1 MAVTGTV
8 NRTANWVTAYIL
20 VASIGLTMVG
30 LVMLFSAGAVRGAQ
44 DLLLK
49 QVVWVV
55 ISLLAGLYASMVNL
69 EWLRNRSVIIFA
81 LCMLGLLLTL
91 VPGVGVKVNG
101 AQRWIE
107 L

>member
-8 NRTANWVTAYIL
+8 NRTANWVTAYIV

-69 EWLRNRSVIIFA
+69 EWLEKTFGDYFCPVHAWASFNA
-81 LCMLGLLLTL
+81 
-91 VPGVGVKVNG
+91 G
-101 AQRWIE
+101 AGSWG
-107 L
+107 